1 MGVSRTM
8 PRIIKMPALMPTG
21 LQEFDAYELTYETIK
36 EDWNQYRLPDG
47 RLVRVK
53 VIVSRIAQVVD
64 ADGNEQL
71 NPDGSPF
78 LILSNRV
85 EVVAEI

>member
-1 MGVSRTM
+1 M
-8 PRIIKMPALMPTG
+8 PRIIKMQTLTPTG
-21 LQEFDAYELTYETIK
+21 LQEFDAYELPYETIK

-53 VIVSRIAQVVD
+53 VFASRIAQVVD
-64 ADGNEQL
+64 ADGKERL
-71 NPDGSPF
+71 NDDGSPF

>member
-1 MGVSRTM
+1 M
-8 PRIIKMPALMPTG
+8 PRIIQMQTLMPTG
-21 LQEFDAYELTYETIK
+21 VEEVDAYEFAYETIK

-53 VIVSRIAQVVD
+53 VFVSRIAQVVD
-64 ADGNEQL
+64 KDGKERFNT
-71 NPDGSPF
+71 DGSPF
-78 LILSNRV
+78 LVVSNRV

>member
-1 MGVSRTM
+1 M
-8 PRIIKMPALMPTG
+8 PRIIKMRTLMPTG

-53 VIVSRIAQVVD
+53 VFASRIAQVVD
-64 ADGNEQL
+64 ADGNEQF

-85 EVVAEI
+85 EIVAEI

>member
-1 MGVSRTM
+1 M
-8 PRIIKMPALMPTG
+8 PRIIKMQTLMPTG
-21 LQEFDAYELTYETIK
+21 PQEFDAYELAYETIK

-53 VIVSRIAQVVD
+53 VVVSRIAQVVD
-64 ADGNEQL
+64 SDGNEQL

-85 EVVAEI
+85 EIVAEI